1 MSLEQHPILH
11 TVFILFCYLCGQSAG
26 VLGAAYAASKSTL
39 NSIKSIRQW
48 FAVRWIPVGIRAL
61 MSLFA
66 FFVIWENP
74 AFFNL
79 ERFMPNLAAHM
90 GVAGFIGF
98 ASDQLVDKVLVIL
111 FPNVQKELPAVP
123 GEVGK

>member
-1 MSLEQHPILH
+1 VNLESHPLLH
-11 TVFILFCYLCGQSAG
+11 TAFVLICYLSGQSAG
-26 VLGAAYAASKSTL
+26 VLGAAYASSKSSL
-39 NSIKSIRQW
+39 NSIASIKQW
-48 FAVRWIPVGIRAL
+48 FSVRWIPVGIRAL

-66 FFVIWENP
+66 FFVVWENP

-79 ERFMPNLAAHM
+79 EKFMPNLAAHM

-111 FPNVQKELPAVP
+111 FPNVQKELPVIAG
-123 GEVGK
+123 GEK